1 MRGLLSKLILTILV
15 LLLAIGLLGRFYAAN
30 PEPENTEEP
39 VAAVT
44 PEPEQSEEPQ
54 ESPQPQESSTTEEI
68 PAETPETN
76 PEPAVPETPAESPQP
91 QESASVESIQPEPVY
106 TEDPVF
112 TDVNSLLIVANKTHR
127 LPEGYAPA
135 DLINVNDV
143 GGWGTIAPYM
153 RAEAA
158 YAVAEMTQAAAADG
172 VTLMFSSAY
181 RSESYQK
188 QLYDGYVA
196 QYGVERADRISSRPG
211 YSDHQTG
218 LALDFIEGKGADFT
232 SDFEYS
238 ASGIWLRDNAHY
250 YGFIMRYPKGK
261 ADITGYS
268 YEPWHFRYVGVDTAT
283 AIYNVDVFCSFEEYF
298 GVSGGTEY
306 K

>member
-1 MRGLLSKLILTILV
+1 
-15 LLLAIGLLGRFYAAN
+15 
-30 PEPENTEEP
+30 
-39 VAAVT
+39 
-44 PEPEQSEEPQ
+44 
-54 ESPQPQESSTTEEI
+54 
-68 PAETPETN
+68 
-76 PEPAVPETPAESPQP
+76 
-91 QESASVESIQPEPVY
+91 
-106 TEDPVF
+106 
-112 TDVNSLLIVANKTHR
+112 
-127 LPEGYAPA
+127 
-135 DLINVNDV
+135 
-143 GGWGTIAPYM
+143 
-153 RAEAA
+153 
-158 YAVAEMTQAAAADG
+158 
-172 VTLMFSSAY
+172 
-181 RSESYQK
+181 
-188 QLYDGYVA
+188 
-196 QYGVERADRISSRPG
+196 G

-298 GVSGGTEY
+298 GVSGGIEY